1 MDYSNDDW
9 WVPRHKER
17 IAKRRRAWRDA
28 TQWKCNLSS
37 PEARMEHITNIT
49 VYISHNNSTK
59 ISRWYRRMVKYNF
72 MFDWVWSHLGVL
84 DCSGAAK
91 MITDD
96 YHKKM
101 DSKYKKFINK
111 IDP

>member
-37 PEARMEHITNIT
+37 SEARMEHITNLSPA
-49 VYISHNNSTK
+49 VLQENSTK
-59 ISRWYRRMVKYNF
+59 ISRWYRRMNKSYF
-72 MFDWVWSHLGVL
+72 MFDWVWSQNLE
-84 DCSGAAK
+84 CSGAALK

-96 YHKKM
+96 YNKKM
-101 DSKYKKFINK
+101 DSEYKKFINK